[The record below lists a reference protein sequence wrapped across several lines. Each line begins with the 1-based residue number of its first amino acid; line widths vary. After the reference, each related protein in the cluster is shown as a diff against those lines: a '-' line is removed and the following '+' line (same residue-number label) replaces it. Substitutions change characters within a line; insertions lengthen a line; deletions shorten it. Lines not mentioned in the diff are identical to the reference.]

1 MSRQAMNIRITK
13 KLQQLVDLLRHTEKK
28 QLTARQL
35 EQKRQDFKFIT
46 DLQDSYNDGTS
57 LTQLDMRSCNILWKR
72 YNG

>member
-35 EQKRQDFKFIT
+35 EQTRQDFKFIT
-46 DLQDSYNDGTS
+46 DLQDSYNDGTG
-57 LTQLDMRSCNILWKR
+57 LTQSDMRSCNVLWKR